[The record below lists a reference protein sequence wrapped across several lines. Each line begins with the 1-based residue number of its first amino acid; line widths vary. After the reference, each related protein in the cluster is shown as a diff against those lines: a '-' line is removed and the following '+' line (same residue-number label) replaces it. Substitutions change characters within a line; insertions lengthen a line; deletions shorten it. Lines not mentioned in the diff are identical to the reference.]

1 MGLLPIYPGFYRHSA
16 NLMSK
21 VKEENEN
28 LIKLREFIASV
39 SKKRVDQANGLILE
53 YHRVTEKKV
62 KDENTWIL
70 PAGEVLQEI
79 TEEKLE
85 FELKKVDKTTGYKM
99 DVDSSFD
106 RLAKEMSAE
115 EKAKKSPSS

>member
-1 MGLLPIYPGFYRHSA
+1 MQQIIKMGLLPIYPGFYRHSA

-62 KDENTWIL
+62 KDEVRVTDN
-70 PAGEVLQEI
+70 V
-79 TEEKLE
+79 EE
-85 FELKKVDKTTGYKM
+85 G
-99 DVDSSFD
+99 SC
-106 RLAKEMSAE
+106 
-115 EKAKKSPSS
+115 